1 MYGRIRRVKGQ
12 GGTRSEK
19 CYAGLHRFNVSAKE
33 AKHDRITIILDG
45 AEAAIIELA
54 SLYLILIDRY
64 GLAEVPRFRFQE

>member
-12 GGTRSEK
+12 GGNNTEK
-19 CYAGLHRFNVSAKE
+19 CYAGLHRFNVAAKE
-33 AKHDRITIILDG
+33 AKHVRITIILDG

-54 SLYLILIDRY
+54 SQYQILIDRY